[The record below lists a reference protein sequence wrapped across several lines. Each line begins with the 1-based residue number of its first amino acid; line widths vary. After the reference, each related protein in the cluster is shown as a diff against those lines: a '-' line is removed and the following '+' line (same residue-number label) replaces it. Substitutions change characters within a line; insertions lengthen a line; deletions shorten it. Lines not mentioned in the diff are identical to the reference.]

1 MTPKEK
7 AQELILMY
15 LKIENSNEWWSKVP
29 AKECALITVDEI
41 MDLLYNLDSGEI
53 YYWESVKRELYNL

>member
-7 AQELILMY
+7 AQELVLIY
-15 LKIENSNEWWSKVP
+15 LKIENTNEWWSKVP
-29 AKECALITVDEI
+29 AKECAIITVDEI

-53 YYWESVKRELYNL
+53 YYWESVKREIYNL